1 MKKIIFT
8 CLLVFCLSIK
18 TNTFLKKGIILD
30 STLAT
35 QTPTSTISQVP
46 LTTPTISQVPLTTS
60 SISQVPLTSTMYPT
74 YNYGS
79 YYNPYMSTPIIYTQ
93 EPTTL
98 ERGTIALD
106 TNTVSQNLPQ
116 GGTQSTGYT
125 RYNQA
130 YSNSVNPQYGIVT
143 EMPAIAQV
151 PIQTPLPTSTV
162 VQAPVVNNNAQNE
175 LLAALSIAALT
186 QNADAA
192 NNANN
197 NLLLSLFGN
206 GGASGLMSQSAD
218 GGFINANSVTTN
230 SQSAFAN
237 TSADTGSNANTDMT
251 NTAVGENVS
260 GINGG
265 YSSTESNEYLNV
277 N

>member
-1 MKKIIFT
+1 MKKSIL

-35 QTPTSTISQVP
+35 QTPTT
-46 LTTPTISQVPLTTS
+46 TISQVPLTTS
-60 SISQVPLTSTMYPT
+60 TISQVPLTSTMYPT

-79 YYNPYMSTPIIYTQ
+79 YYNPYMTTPIIYTQ

-143 EMPAIAQV
+143 ETPAYAQV
-151 PIQTPLPTSTV
+151 PVQTPLPTSTV
-162 VQAPVVNNNAQNE
+162 VQTPVVNNNAQNE

-206 GGASGLMSQSAD
+206 GGISGLMSQSAD

-265 YSSTESNEYLNV
+265 YSSTETNEYLNV

>member
-18 TNTFLKKGIILD
+18 ANSFLKKGIVLD

-35 QTPTSTISQVP
+35 QTPT
-46 LTTPTISQVPLTTS
+46 TT
-60 SISQVPLTSTMYPT
+60 ISQVPLTSTVYPT

-79 YYNPYMSTPIIYTQ
+79 YYNPYVSTPIIYTQ

-143 EMPAIAQV
+143 EMPIAQV
-151 PIQTPLPTSTV
+151 PVQTSIPTSTV
-162 VQAPVVNNNAQNE
+162 VQTPVVNNNAQNE

-186 QNADAA
+186 QNANAA

-206 GGASGLMSQSAD
+206 NGISGSMSQTAD

-237 TSADTGSNANTDMT
+237 TSADAGSNANTDMT

-265 YSSTESNEYLNV
+265 FSSTETNEYLNV